1 MDKQSINI
9 GMTNMFK
16 RMNEATAKPNVWS
29 QYTADVLWTDRHIAQ
44 NMLECH
50 LNPDLNLASRTAA
63 FINDSVA
70 WLMQEFLLDDSS
82 QVIDFGC
89 GPGLYTYRLKANGIG
104 TVVGLDFSQNS
115 LNYAI
120 EQAEKAQLN
129 IEYHYGNYL
138 QYQDVRQFD
147 LITLVM
153 CDFCA
158 LNPTQRLTL
167 LQKFKSLLKPNG
179 SIALD
184 VYTTTRFQKQ
194 RESLLLEKNAMQG
207 FWSHN
212 DYWCI
217 QSSFNYDEES
227 VTLDQYVIVEE
238 GKTWT
243 VYNWLQHFSVERLSE
258 ELEAAGLE
266 IKKQF
271 SDLKGTPFSD
281 GDEMA
286 FVIGHK

>member
-1 MDKQSINI
+1 
-9 GMTNMFK
+9 MFK

-89 GPGLYTYRLKANGIG
+89 GPGLYTYRLKAKGIG
-104 TVVGLDFSQNS
+104 T
-115 LNYAI
+115 
-120 EQAEKAQLN
+120 
-129 IEYHYGNYL
+129 
-138 QYQDVRQFD
+138 
-147 LITLVM
+147 
-153 CDFCA
+153 
-158 LNPTQRLTL
+158 
-167 LQKFKSLLKPNG
+167 
-179 SIALD
+179 
-184 VYTTTRFQKQ
+184 
-194 RESLLLEKNAMQG
+194 
-207 FWSHN
+207 
-212 DYWCI
+212 
-217 QSSFNYDEES
+217 

-238 GKTWT
+238 GKTWN